1 MRKTMTGL
9 AAAVAVLTVSAVP
22 AMACGY
28 SSCAS
33 SCGGGLFQA
42 IANPCGGYAYGGYG
56 YGYGS
61 YAGGYSY
68 SNYARLPSPQYYY
81 VNQGPTYTG
90 PGAFAPIPTYQERA
104 VSGSDAYSRPYYHGY
119 TGGPY
124 ANPSHHYYDGAQ
136 VSGPVVYRYK
146 PRRHYHG
153 MRPAYRY
160 GYRPA
165 LRYAQ
170 PRVAYAPRVI
180 YSRPSYHAP
189 RYRVAP
195 RAHYHRHHHHHRH
208 HAPVLRRYN

>member
-9 AAAVAVLTVSAVP
+9 AAAVAVMTVTAVP

-28 SSCAS
+28 SACAS

-42 IANPCGGYAYGGYG
+42 FANPCGGYAYGGYG
-56 YGYGS
+56 YGSYG
-61 YAGGYSY
+61 GGYSY
-68 SNYARLPSPQYYY
+68 SNYDRLPSPQYYY

-104 VSGSDAYSRPYYHGY
+104 VSGSSAYSQPYYHGY

-124 ANPSHHYYDGAQ
+124 ANPSHHYYDGAR
-136 VSGPVVYRYK
+136 VSGPVVYRFK

-153 MRPAYRY
+153 LYRPAYRY
-160 GYRPA
+160 GYRPVV
-165 LRYAQ
+165 RYAQ
-170 PRVAYAPRVI
+170 PRVVYA
-180 YSRPSYHAP
+180 RPAYHAP
-189 RYRVAP
+189 RYHVAP
-195 RAHYHRHHHHHRH
+195 RVHHHRH